1 MEVPDFLRIEHSPI
15 HGYGIFANRT
25 LEPGLVLGPYKGE
38 KIYDTDDP
46 DYAWNIYPEDGKGGV
61 LWMVD
66 ALPLD
71 KSNYLRYINDP
82 FGSKEKG
89 MIKKRT
95 LNI

>member
-1 MEVPDFLRIEHSPI
+1 MEVPDFLRIEHSLI
-15 HGYGIFANRT
+15 HGYGIFANQT

-38 KIYDTDDP
+38 KIYATDDA
-46 DYAWNIYPEDGKGGV
+46 DYAWGIIPEDGKGGDA
-61 LWMVD
+61 WMVD
-66 ALPLD
+66 ALHLN

-89 MIKKRT
+89 MVKKRT